1 MRLARL
7 LIREIHSIWEAED
20 LSVTLARLGT
30 IPLQMRFLGEELK
43 RLRNERFLS
52 QRDLAQKAGVSPTT
66 IMHLE
71 TGESTDPRLSTVRKV
86 AEALGVD
93 PNSLVDRG

>member
-1 MRLARL
+1 MTTTLTRLA
-7 LIREIHSIWEAED
+7 
-20 LSVTLARLGT
+20 T
-30 IPLQMRFLGEELK
+30 IPLRMRFLGEEMK

-52 QRDLAQKAGVSPTT
+52 QRDLAREAGVSPTT

-71 TGESTDPRLSTVRKV
+71 TGESVDPRLSTVRKV

-93 PNSLVDRG
+93 PNSLVVRD

>member
-1 MRLARL
+1 MSATLTRL
-7 LIREIHSIWEAED
+7 D
-20 LSVTLARLGT
+20 T
-30 IPLQMRFLGEELK
+30 IPLRMRFLGEELK
-43 RLRNERFLS
+43 RLRQERFLS
-52 QRDLAQKAGVSPTT
+52 QRDLAEKAGVSPTT

-71 TGESTDPRLSTVRKV
+71 KGESADPRLSTVRKV

>member
-1 MRLARL
+1 MSTNLTRLA
-7 LIREIHSIWEAED
+7 
-20 LSVTLARLGT
+20 T
-30 IPLQMRFLGEELK
+30 IPLRMRFLGEEMK

-52 QRDLAQKAGVSPTT
+52 QRDLARKAGVSPTT

-71 TGESTDPRLSTVRKV
+71 TGESVDPRLSTVRKV

-93 PNSLVDRG
+93 PNSLVDRD

>member
-1 MRLARL
+1 MTTTLTRLA
-7 LIREIHSIWEAED
+7 
-20 LSVTLARLGT
+20 T
-30 IPLQMRFLGEELK
+30 IPLRMRFLGEEMK

-52 QRDLAQKAGVSPTT
+52 QRDLARKAGVSPTT

-71 TGESTDPRLSTVRKV
+71 TGESVDPRLSTVRKV

-93 PNSLVDRG
+93 PNSLVDRD

>member
-1 MRLARL
+1 MSSTTLTRL
-7 LIREIHSIWEAED
+7 D
-20 LSVTLARLGT
+20 T
-30 IPLQMRFLGEELK
+30 IPLRMRFLSEELL
-43 RLRNERFLS
+43 RLRKESFLS

-71 TGESTDPRLSTVRKV
+71 TGESADPRLSTVRKV

-93 PNSLVDRG
+93 PNSLVDRS

>member
-1 MRLARL
+1 MLSAKLLAQDAYRTQK
-7 LIREIHSIWEAED
+7 AEGV
-20 LSVTLARLGT
+20 SATLARLGT
-30 IPLQMRFLGEELK
+30 IPLRMRFLGDELK

-93 PNSLVDRG
+93 PNSLVDRS

>member
-1 MRLARL
+1 MSA
-7 LIREIHSIWEAED
+7 
-20 LSVTLARLGT
+20 TLTRLGT
-30 IPLQMRFLGEELK
+30 IPLQMRFLGQEMK

-52 QRDLAQKAGVSPTT
+52 QRDLAQRAGVSPTT

-71 TGESTDPRLSTVRKV
+71 TGESADPRLSTVRKV

-93 PNSLVDRG
+93 PNTLVDRD

>member
-1 MRLARL
+1 MTTTLTRLA
-7 LIREIHSIWEAED
+7 
-20 LSVTLARLGT
+20 T
-30 IPLQMRFLGEELK
+30 IPLRMRFLGEEMK

-52 QRDLAQKAGVSPTT
+52 QRDLARKPGVSPTT

-71 TGESTDPRLSTVRKV
+71 TGESVDPRLSTVRKV

-93 PNSLVDRG
+93 PNSLVDRD

>member
-1 MRLARL
+1 MRSARFL
-7 LIREIHSIWEAED
+7 VQDVHGTREAEGMYT
-20 LSVTLARLGT
+20 TLIRLGT

-43 RLRNERFLS
+43 RLRTERFLS

>member
-1 MRLARL
+1 MSA
-7 LIREIHSIWEAED
+7 
-20 LSVTLARLGT
+20 TLARLGT
-30 IPLQMRFLGEELK
+30 ISLRMRFLGEELK
-43 RLRNERFLS
+43 RLRTERFLS

>member
-1 MRLARL
+1 MRSTRIPVSKGHCQRKVEGISTTLMRL
-7 LIREIHSIWEAED
+7 D
-20 LSVTLARLGT
+20 T
-30 IPLQMRFLGEELK
+30 IPLRMRFLSEELL
-43 RLRNERFLS
+43 RLRKESFLS

-71 TGESTDPRLSTVRKV
+71 TGESVDPRLSTVRKI

-93 PNSLVDRG
+93 PNSLVDRS